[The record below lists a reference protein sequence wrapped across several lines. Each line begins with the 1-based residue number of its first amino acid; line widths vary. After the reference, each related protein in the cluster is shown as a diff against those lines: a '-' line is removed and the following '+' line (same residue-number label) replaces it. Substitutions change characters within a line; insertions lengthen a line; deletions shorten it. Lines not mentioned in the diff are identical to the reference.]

1 MNAAKMLLRTLGKR
15 FPIADGTITVP
26 GVGTAITIR
35 RDRFGIPYIE
45 AAGDV
50 AITGSVDAGAEISA
64 GGSVTVQQGIV
75 GAETRVRAGGEF
87 KMPKEKIMDL
97 KIADYLVDVEP
108 EEGTD
113 YQRALIMAM
122 HNDKAAFKL
131 YTDLAAAADDQKVK
145 DLMMSLANEE
155 AKHKLRF
162 EIEYDDNILMEN

>member
-1 MNAAKMLLRTLGKR
+1 MSDWNSIDEI
-15 FPIADGTITVP
+15 FDF
-26 GVGTAITIR
+26 AIKNEV
-35 RDRFGIPYIE
+35 E
-45 AAGDV
+45 AAAFYRDLV
-50 AITGSVDAGAEISA
+50 TKSDSA
-64 GGSVTVQQGIV
+64 QIRTIFEGFAREEDGHK
-75 GAETRVRAGGEF
+75 AKLERVRAGGEF

-113 YQRALIMAM
+113 YQRALILAM
-122 HNDKAAFKL
+122 HKEKAAFKL